1 MRHGTRKRGRSF
13 GHHLFSCS
21 STFHLVGLLT
31 PSFIYIFINIFSFS
45 GWDTTKRPRTE
56 WRARS
61 ERGENASGLLR
72 GSRLEKIGHQQI
84 NGLAG
89 RRGGGRCGGLGC
101 DGSGLDQA
109 VYEHEVEAEKK
120 MRRNCGLKGDIYDG
134 LIFRLRTRPDWANGN
149 QLVKWH
155 VIDDGVVFSLG
166 PKRRTWCSPLIT
178 FFLVSHFGVC
188 TQVKYDE
195 QSARGP
201 NESGKW
207 RNQNNQLSGR
217 GRGQSRRFVV
227 VTNNRWSGN
236 RPEKRS
242 VSSIGLG
249 FVLLAST
256 G

>member
-89 RRGGGRCGGLGC
+89 RRGGGVGDLVVTVQDLIKQFMNTKWRPK
-101 DGSGLDQA
+101 
-109 VYEHEVEAEKK
+109 KK

-155 VIDDGVVFSLG
+155 VIDDGVVFLLG
-166 PKRRTWCSPLIT
+166 RR
-178 FFLVSHFGVC
+178 
-188 TQVKYDE
+188 D
-195 QSARGP
+195 A
-201 NESGKW
+201 
-207 RNQNNQLSGR
+207 
-217 GRGQSRRFVV
+217 
-227 VTNNRWSGN
+227 
-236 RPEKRS
+236 
-242 VSSIGLG
+242 LG
-249 FVLLAST
+249 AHR
-256 G
+256 